1 MGMETGME
9 MARAD
14 ASNPRQSFP
23 FPFAFPFLFLI
34 LFFSGR
40 VRAPP
45 RFRSPKRP
53 FPPHARKTTPMKL
66 KTTLALALCGVLASA
81 AGAFAIP
88 TAPGTATKE
97 PWTEDTSK
105 LPGDPASL
113 FEAKDPAR
121 ITAGDTLAIDAR
133 LGHSS
138 IAKNSRGETF
148 LFAQVAAGDDKT
160 GAAAAA
166 APMNLALVID
176 RSGSMKGDRIA
187 NAMNAAVGA
196 IERLRDGDSVTV
208 VAFDSAAQVVV
219 PPTRVSS
226 ASRSSME
233 NAVRSIRLGGDTCIS
248 CGLQEGMTQ
257 LQQTSLSGDR
267 VNRMILLSDG
277 ATNSGIKDVPGL
289 RAMAGRMNGRGVTI
303 STIGVD
309 VDFDEK
315 VMAALAAEG
324 NGRHYFVAN
333 ASGLPAVFS
342 QEFDDILASVAKEA
356 ELSIDLAPGVEV
368 AEVFDRSFRREGNKL
383 IVPFGT
389 FSAKQEKTV
398 LVKLRVP
405 ADRDGSQ
412 PVADVKL
419 AYRDLIKKSDGSCGG
434 NLALAIRSDGSEQKE
449 LDPFVAARVERS
461 RTASTLTEANKLFE
475 AGRTAEARAKLATRS
490 TELKKTENES
500 LAFAKAAPTTIAPRR
515 AAKSLDRDF
524 EDQLGAVAAADRNF
538 APPPPASRPV
548 ATGTAGGFGNS
559 APVAAAAPAASVS
572 PQSRQGKA
580 SVRLNQ
586 QSASEFGF

>member
-1 MGMETGME
+1 
-9 MARAD
+9 
-14 ASNPRQSFP
+14 
-23 FPFAFPFLFLI
+23 
-34 LFFSGR
+34 
-40 VRAPP
+40 
-45 RFRSPKRP
+45 
-53 FPPHARKTTPMKL
+53 MKL

-81 AGAFAIP
+81 AGALAIP
-88 TAPGTATKE
+88 MSPALATKE
-97 PWTEDTSK
+97 PWAFGPKPGETTET
-105 LPGDPASL
+105 
-113 FEAKDPAR
+113 KDPAR

-133 LGHSS
+133 LGHAS

-148 LFAQVAAGDDKT
+148 LFAQVAAGEDKA
-160 GAAAAA
+160 GAAGAGS
-166 APMNLALVID
+166 PMNLALVID

-187 NAMNAAVGA
+187 NAMNAAVSA

-208 VAFDSAAQVVV
+208 VAFDSSAQVVV

-226 ASRSSME
+226 SSRPSME
-233 NAVRSIRLGGDTCIS
+233 AAVRNIRLGGDTCIS
-248 CGLQEGMTQ
+248 CGMVEAMQQ
-257 LQQTSLSGDR
+257 LAQTSLSGDR

-277 ATNSGIKDVPGL
+277 ATNSGIKDIPGL
-289 RAMAGRMNGRGVTI
+289 RAMANRMSGKGVTI

-315 VMAALAAEG
+315 VMAALANEG

-356 ELSIDLAPGVEV
+356 ELSIELAPGVEV
-368 AEVFDRSFRREGNKL
+368 AEVFDRSFRREGSKL

-398 LVKLRVP
+398 LVKLKVP
-405 ADRDGSQ
+405 ADREGSQ

-419 AYRDLIKKSDGSCGG
+419 AYRDLVKKTDGSCGG

-475 AGRTAEARAKLATRS
+475 SGRVAEARAKLATRQV
-490 TELKKTENES
+490 ELKKTETES
-500 LAFAKAAPTTIAPRR
+500 LAFAKAAPTTAPRR

-538 APPPPASRPV
+538 APPPPAARPS
-548 ATGTAGGFGNS
+548 GTAGRGDSFGSS
-559 APVAAAAPAASVS
+559 APVAAAPAATVT
-572 PQSRQGKA
+572 PQSREGKA

-586 QSASEFGF
+586 QQASEMGF

>member
-1 MGMETGME
+1 
-9 MARAD
+9 
-14 ASNPRQSFP
+14 
-23 FPFAFPFLFLI
+23 
-34 LFFSGR
+34 
-40 VRAPP
+40 
-45 RFRSPKRP
+45 
-53 FPPHARKTTPMKL
+53 MKL
-66 KTTLALALCGVLASA
+66 KTTLAIALCGVHASA

-88 TAPGTATKE
+88 MSPSTNATKE
-97 PWTEDTSK
+97 PWGETTKSGTTGESTET
-105 LPGDPASL
+105 
-113 FEAKDPAR
+113 KDPAR

-148 LFAQVAAGDDKT
+148 LFAQVAAAEDKA
-160 GAAAAA
+160 GAATAA

-176 RSGSMKGDRIA
+176 RSGSMKGERIA
-187 NAMNAAVGA
+187 NAMNAAALA

-208 VAFDSAAQVVV
+208 VAFDSSAQVVV

-226 ASRSSME
+226 QSRASME

-248 CGLQEGMTQ
+248 CGLQEAMSQ

-289 RAMAGRMNGRGVTI
+289 RAMANRMTGRGVTI

-315 VMAALAAEG
+315 VMAALANEG

-356 ELSIDLAPGVEV
+356 ELSVDLAPGVEV

-405 ADRDGSQ
+405 ADHDGSQ

-419 AYRDLIKKSDGSCGG
+419 AYRDLVKKSDGNCGG
-434 NLALAIRSDGSEQKE
+434 NLSLAIRSDGSEQKE

-475 AGRTAEARAKLATRS
+475 AGRVTEARQKLATR
-490 TELKKTENES
+490 TNELKKTENES
-500 LAFAKAAPTTIAPRR
+500 LAFARNAPADAAPRR

-524 EDQLGAVAAADRNF
+524 EDQLGAVAQADRNF
-538 APPPPASRPV
+538 APPPPASRP
-548 ATGTAGGFGNS
+548 ATTAPGAGGGFAS
-559 APVAAAAPAASVS
+559 APIAAAAPAASVS

>member
-1 MGMETGME
+1 
-9 MARAD
+9 
-14 ASNPRQSFP
+14 
-23 FPFAFPFLFLI
+23 
-34 LFFSGR
+34 
-40 VRAPP
+40 
-45 RFRSPKRP
+45 
-53 FPPHARKTTPMKL
+53 MKL

-81 AGAFAIP
+81 AGALAIP
-88 TAPGTATKE
+88 MSPATATKE
-97 PWTEDTSK
+97 PWAEGKPSG
-105 LPGDPASL
+105 GDPI
-113 FEAKDPAR
+113 EAKDPAR
-121 ITAGDTLAIDAR
+121 VTAGDTLAIDAR
-133 LGHSS
+133 LGHAS

-148 LFAQVAAGDDKT
+148 LFAQVAAADDKAGGT
-160 GAAAAA
+160 SAAS
-166 APMNLALVID
+166 PMNLALVID

-208 VAFDSAAQVVV
+208 VAFDSGAQVVV

-226 ASRSSME
+226 STRASME
-233 NAVRSIRLGGDTCIS
+233 AAVRNIRLGGDTCIS
-248 CGLQEGMTQ
+248 CGMLEGMQQ
-257 LQQTSLSGDR
+257 LAQTSLSGDR

-289 RAMAGRMNGRGVTI
+289 RAMANRMTGKGVTI

-356 ELSIDLAPGVEV
+356 ELSIELAPGVEV
-368 AEVFDRSFRREGNKL
+368 AEVFDRSFRREGSKI

-398 LVKLRVP
+398 LVKLKVP
-405 ADRDGSQ
+405 ADHDGSQ
-412 PVADVKL
+412 AVADVKL
-419 AYRDLIKKSDGSCGG
+419 AYRDLVKKSDGSCGG
-434 NLALAIRSDGSEQKE
+434 NLSIAIRSDGTEQRE

-475 AGRTAEARAKLATRS
+475 AGRIGEARAKLATRS
-490 TELKKTENES
+490 SELKKTESES
-500 LAFAKAAPTTIAPRR
+500 LAFAKSAPSTAPRR
-515 AAKSLDRDF
+515 AAKSLDKDF
-524 EDQLGAVAAADRNF
+524 EDQLGAVASADRNF
-538 APPPPASRPV
+538 APPPASARPS
-548 ATGTAGGFGNS
+548 GGAGSFGNN
-559 APVAAAAPAASVS
+559 APVAAAPAATVS
-572 PQSRQGKA
+572 PQSREGKA
-580 SVRLNQ
+580 QVRINQ

>member
-1 MGMETGME
+1 
-9 MARAD
+9 
-14 ASNPRQSFP
+14 
-23 FPFAFPFLFLI
+23 
-34 LFFSGR
+34 
-40 VRAPP
+40 
-45 RFRSPKRP
+45 
-53 FPPHARKTTPMKL
+53 MKL
-66 KTTLALALCGVLASA
+66 KTTVAIALCAVLASA

-88 TAPGTATKE
+88 MSGPVATKE
-97 PWTEDTSK
+97 PWVAETNNA
-105 LPGDPASL
+105 G
-113 FEAKDPAR
+113 EAAPRDPAR
-121 ITAGDTLAIDAR
+121 VTAGDTLAIDAR
-133 LGHSS
+133 LGHAS

-148 LFAQVAAGDDKT
+148 LFAQVAAAEEKNAGVA
-160 GAAAAA
+160 GA

-208 VAFDSAAQVVV
+208 VSFDSSARVVV

-226 ASRSSME
+226 STRGSME
-233 NAVRSIRLGGDTCIS
+233 AAVRSIRLGGDTCIS
-248 CGLQEGMTQ
+248 CGMLEGMQQ
-257 LQQTSLSGDR
+257 LAQTALSGDR

-289 RAMAGRMNGRGVTI
+289 RAMAGRMHGKGVTI

-315 VMAALAAEG
+315 VMAALANEG

-333 ASGLPAVFS
+333 SSALPGVFA

-356 ELSIDLAPGVEV
+356 ELTIELAPGVEAV
-368 AEVFDRSFRREGNKL
+368 EVFDRSFRREGKKI

-398 LVKLRVP
+398 LMKLRVP
-405 ADRDGSQ
+405 ADGDGSQ

-419 AYRDLIKKSDGSCGG
+419 AYRDLVKKSDGSCGG
-434 NLALAIRSDGSEQKE
+434 NLAVAVRSDGSEQKDI
-449 LDPFVAARVERS
+449 DPFVAARVERS
-461 RTASTLTEANKLFE
+461 RTAETLTEVNKLFE
-475 AGRTAEARAKLATRS
+475 SGRVGEARAKLATRKV
-490 TELKKTENES
+490 ELKKRESES
-500 LAFAKAAPTTIAPRR
+500 LASAASNPFSAPRR
-515 AAKSLDRDF
+515 ARKSLDRDF
-524 EDQLGAVAAADRNF
+524 EDQLGAVAQADRNF
-538 APPPPASRPV
+538 APPPRASRP
-548 ATGTAGGFGNS
+548 AGGANRADPFAAG
-559 APVAAAAPAASVS
+559 VAAGPAASPAPVS
-572 PQSRQGKA
+572 PSSREGKA

>member
-1 MGMETGME
+1 
-9 MARAD
+9 
-14 ASNPRQSFP
+14 
-23 FPFAFPFLFLI
+23 
-34 LFFSGR
+34 
-40 VRAPP
+40 
-45 RFRSPKRP
+45 
-53 FPPHARKTTPMKL
+53 MKL

-81 AGAFAIP
+81 AGALAIP
-88 TAPGTATKE
+88 VTPATATKE
-97 PWTEDTSK
+97 PWVDTK
-105 LPGDPASL
+105 PAGGETP
-113 FEAKDPAR
+113 EARDPAR
-121 ITAGDTLAIDAR
+121 VTAGDTLAIDAR
-133 LGHSS
+133 LGHAS

-148 LFAQVAAGDDKT
+148 LFAQVAAAEDKA
-160 GAAAAA
+160 GAASAVS
-166 APMNLALVID
+166 PMNLALVID

-208 VAFDSAAQVVV
+208 VAFDSSAQVVV

-226 ASRSSME
+226 STRASME
-233 NAVRSIRLGGDTCIS
+233 AAVRNIRLGGDTCIS
-248 CGLQEGMTQ
+248 CGMLEGMQQ
-257 LQQTSLSGDR
+257 LAQTSLSGDR

-289 RAMAGRMNGRGVTI
+289 RAMANRMTSKGVTI

-356 ELSIDLAPGVEV
+356 ELSIELAPGVEV
-368 AEVFDRSFRREGNKL
+368 AEVFDRSFRREGSKI

-405 ADRDGSQ
+405 ADREGTQ
-412 PVADVKL
+412 AVADVKL
-419 AYRDLIKKSDGSCGG
+419 AYRDLVKKSDGSCGG
-434 NLALAIRSDGSEQKE
+434 NLSLAIRSDGTEQRE

-475 AGRTAEARAKLATRS
+475 AGRIGEARAKLATRS
-490 TELKKTENES
+490 SELKKTETES
-500 LAFAKAAPTTIAPRR
+500 LAFAKASPSTAPRR
-515 AAKSLDRDF
+515 AAKSLDKDF
-524 EDQLGAVAAADRNF
+524 EDQLGAVASADRNF
-538 APPPPASRPV
+538 APPPPPARARPS
-548 ATGTAGGFGNS
+548 GGGSFDSN
-559 APVAAAAPAASVS
+559 APVAAAPAATVS
-572 PQSRQGKA
+572 PQSREGKA
-580 SVRLNQ
+580 QVRINQ